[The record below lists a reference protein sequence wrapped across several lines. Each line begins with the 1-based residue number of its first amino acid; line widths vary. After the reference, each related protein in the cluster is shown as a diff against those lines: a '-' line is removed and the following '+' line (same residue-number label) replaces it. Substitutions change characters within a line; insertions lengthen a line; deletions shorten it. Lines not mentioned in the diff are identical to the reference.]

1 MKNKKVVIIVSVIL
15 LIVIAIIMGVRNF
28 YSSYMFNEDGTID
41 DPRQVFYQQLNNPEI
56 SGDDRITLINFGA
69 EHNIITQKE
78 AEKLLNENK

>member
-41 DPRQVFYQQLNNPEI
+41 DPHKLFYEQLNNPEI
-56 SGDDRITLINFGA
+56 SGDDRVTLINFGA

-78 AEKLLNENK
+78 AEKLLNESK

>member
-1 MKNKKVVIIVSVIL
+1 
-15 LIVIAIIMGVRNF
+15 
-28 YSSYMFNEDGTID
+28 MFNEDGTID

-78 AEKLLNENK
+78 AEMLLNENQ

>member
-15 LIVIAIIMGVRNF
+15 LIVVAIIIGIRNF

-41 DPRQVFYQQLNNPEI
+41 NPRQVFFEQLENPEI
-56 SGDDRITLINFGA
+56 SGDDRITLINFGV

-78 AEKLLNENK
+78 AEKYLNENK